1 MSSPHDPHSTGNTNP
16 SHEELVALA
25 HALQAHI
32 DLCGEILQVVQQEHQ
47 QLKANQ
53 VDDLTQLQGARQGML
68 DKLSSAQSDISSHK
82 DAWSALSQS
91 QKQSMPEIGKRLSLC
106 TDLIMKIVSLDRENE
121 QLMLR
126 NKIVPPGHLPPAER
140 QNPNLVAKIYK
151 NKP

>member
-1 MSSPHDPHSTGNTNP
+1 MSFPPDPHSAGNTDP

-32 DLCGEILQVVQQEHQ
+32 DLCGEILGVVQREHQ
-47 QLKANQ
+47 QLKTNQ
-53 VDDLTQLQGARQGML
+53 VNDLTQLQIARQGML
-68 DKLSSAQSDISSHK
+68 EKLSVAQSEISTHK
-82 DAWSALSQS
+82 NAWSALSQS
-91 QKQSMPEIGKRLSLC
+91 QRQSMPEIGKRLGLC

-126 NKIVPPGHLPPAER
+126 NKLVPPGHLPPAER

-151 NKP
+151 KTP

>member
-1 MSSPHDPHSTGNTNP
+1 MSFPPDPHSAGNAEP

-32 DLCGEILQVVQQEHQ
+32 DLCGEILQVVQKEHQ
-47 QLKANQ
+47 QLKSNQ
-53 VDDLTQLQGARQGML
+53 VDDLTQLQETRQGML
-68 DKLSSAQSDISSHK
+68 ERLGAAQSKISSHK
-82 DAWSALSQS
+82 DAWSNLSQS
-91 QKQSMPEIGKRLSLC
+91 QRQSMPEIGKRLSLC

-126 NKIVPPGHLPPAER
+126 NKLVPPGHLPPAER

-151 NKP
+151 NKS

>member
-1 MSSPHDPHSTGNTNP
+1 MSFPPDSHSTGDTNS

-32 DLCGEILQVVQQEHQ
+32 DLCGEVLATVQQEHQ
-47 QLKANQ
+47 SLKTNQ
-53 VDDLTQLQGARQGML
+53 VEDLTQWQNSRQEML
-68 DKLSSAQSDISSHK
+68 ERLTTAQAGISAHK
-82 DAWSALSQS
+82 DAWSALNSA
-91 QKQSMPEIGKRLSLC
+91 QKQTMPEIGQRLKQC

-126 NKIVPPGHLPPAER
+126 NKLVPPGHLPPAER

-151 NKP
+151 DKP

>member
-1 MSSPHDPHSTGNTNP
+1 MSPPPASHSTGDTNS

-32 DLCGEILQVVQQEHQ
+32 DLCGEVLATIQKEHQ
-47 QLKANQ
+47 SLKTNQ
-53 VDDLTQLQGARQGML
+53 VEDLTQLQNSRQEML
-68 DKLSSAQSDISSHK
+68 ERLTTAQAGISAHK
-82 DAWSALSQS
+82 DAWGALNKA
-91 QKQSMPEIGKRLSLC
+91 QKQTMPEIGQRLKQC

-126 NKIVPPGHLPPAER
+126 NKLVPPGHLPPAER

-151 NKP
+151 DKP

>member
-1 MSSPHDPHSTGNTNP
+1 MSSPQAPHSAGNTSP

-32 DLCGEILQVVQQEHQ
+32 DLCGEILGVVQQEHQ
-47 QLKANQ
+47 QLKTNQ
-53 VDDLTQLQGARQGML
+53 IDDLIQLQDARQGML
-68 DKLSSAQSDISSHK
+68 DKLSTAQSEISSHK

-91 QKQSMPEIGKRLSLC
+91 QRQSMPEIGQRLSQS

-126 NKIVPPGHLPPAER
+126 NKLVPPGHLPPAER

>member
-1 MSSPHDPHSTGNTNP
+1 MSPPPDSHSTGDTNS

-32 DLCGEILQVVQQEHQ
+32 DLCGEVLATVQQEHQ
-47 QLKANQ
+47 SLKTNQ
-53 VDDLTQLQGARQGML
+53 VEDLTQLQNSRQEML
-68 DKLSSAQSDISSHK
+68 ERLTTAQAGISAHK
-82 DAWSALSQS
+82 DAWGALNKA
-91 QKQSMPEIGKRLSLC
+91 QKQTMPEIGQRLKQC

-126 NKIVPPGHLPPAER
+126 NKLVPPGHLPPAER

-151 NKP
+151 DKP

>member
-1 MSSPHDPHSTGNTNP
+1 MSPPPDSHSTGDTNS

-32 DLCGEILQVVQQEHQ
+32 DLCGEVLATVQQEHQ
-47 QLKANQ
+47 SLKTNQ
-53 VDDLTQLQGARQGML
+53 VEDLTQLQNSRQEML
-68 DKLSSAQSDISSHK
+68 DRLTTAQAGISAHK
-82 DAWSALSQS
+82 DAWGALNKA
-91 QKQSMPEIGKRLSLC
+91 QKQTMPEIGQRLKQC

-126 NKIVPPGHLPPAER
+126 NKLVPPGHLPPAER

-151 NKP
+151 DKP

>member
-1 MSSPHDPHSTGNTNP
+1 MSPPPDSHSTGDTTS

-32 DLCGEILQVVQQEHQ
+32 DLCGEVLATVQQEHQ
-47 QLKANQ
+47 SLKTNQ
-53 VDDLTQLQGARQGML
+53 VEDLTQLQNSRQEML
-68 DKLSSAQSDISSHK
+68 ERLTTAQAGISAHK
-82 DAWSALSQS
+82 DAWGALNKA
-91 QKQSMPEIGKRLSLC
+91 QKQTMPEIGQRLKQC

-126 NKIVPPGHLPPAER
+126 NKLVPPGHLPPAER

-151 NKP
+151 DKP